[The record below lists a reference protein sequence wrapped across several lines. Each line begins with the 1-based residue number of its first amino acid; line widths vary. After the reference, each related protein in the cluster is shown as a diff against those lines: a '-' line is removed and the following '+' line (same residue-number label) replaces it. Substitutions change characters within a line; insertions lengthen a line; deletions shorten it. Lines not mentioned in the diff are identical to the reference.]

1 MTDKFSCNRAEM
13 RVCAEG
19 FLAKTENLQ
28 ICTKL
33 REIARAGA
41 AYPSSCAA
49 FPAARTP
56 IRARAWPFM
65 V

>member
-1 MTDKFSCNRAEM
+1 MTDKLSCNRAEM

-19 FLAKTENLQ
+19 FLAKPENLQ

-41 AYPSSCAA
+41 AYP
-49 FPAARTP
+49 AARTP